1 MGFLKQDAPVVD
13 YEEWRKGTRA
23 ERIVPMARHWA
34 EVGFGTPVVLHLFYV
49 LKILAYILVAW
60 LIVLTTTGID
70 GFTNV
75 AQWYAEPI
83 VFEKVVLYTMLFEV
97 VGLGCGFGPLNNRFF
112 PPMGSILYWLRPKTI
127 RLPPWPNRIPLTK
140 GTTRT
145 PLDALLYGALLVVL
159 AVALF
164 TDGTGPIPALNTSV
178 GVLPQWQIWTI
189 LGLLAVLGL
198 RDKVIFLAARGE
210 VYASLTV
217 CFLFAGADI
226 IIAAKLVCLV
236 IWLGAATSKL
246 NKHFPFVIS
255 TMMSNNPVFRPRW
268 IKRMFFEHFPDD
280 LRPGRPSR
288 WLAHF
293 STAIEG
299 LVPLVLFFSHGGWP
313 TAIAAF
319 VMVCFHFGIL
329 SSIPMGVPLEWNV
342 FMMFSVLALFVG
354 HAQVGL
360 GDMST
365 PLPIALFV
373 VVAGTVVMGN
383 LFPRKV
389 SFLPGMRY
397 YAGNWDTGLWCVK
410 PSASAKIEN
419 GIVSIASMPQAQM
432 EKFYGSPETAEMYLY
447 MGYAFRSFNSHGR
460 AMFALAHRAMAGF
473 NEDDY
478 VLTDG
483 ERICSTAIGWNFGDG
498 HMHNE
503 QLIEALHERCHFE
516 PGEVRIVL
524 IDGQPIHRQR
534 QEYRLVDAATGE
546 FERGYVNVADLVTRQ
561 PWDDTAPV
569 HVTWK
574 KDSADAHDVGG
585 DPQATQPMTS
595 RTLTSSRPC
604 NESSRATSRCL
615 RQCASAAAPS
625 PERRICIRRR

>member
-13 YEEWRKGTRA
+13 YEQWSKGARA

-49 LKILAYILVAW
+49 VKILLYILGAW
-60 LIVLTTTGID
+60 LVVLTTDGID
-70 GFTNV
+70 GFTDV
-75 AQWYAEPI
+75 TSWYAEPI

-112 PPMGSILYWLRPKTI
+112 PPMGSVLYWLRPNTI
-127 RLPPWPNRIPLTK
+127 RLPPWPQRIPLTK
-140 GTTRT
+140 GTRRT
-145 PLDALLYGALLVVL
+145 PFDALLYAALLVMLV
-159 AVALF
+159 VALF
-164 TDGTGPIPALNTSV
+164 SDGTGPIPELGTTV
-178 GVLPQWQIWTI
+178 GVLPGWQIWAI
-189 LGLLAVLGL
+189 LGILAVLGL

-210 VYASLTV
+210 VYAALAV

-226 IIAAKLVCLV
+226 ILAAKLVCLM

-255 TMMSNNPVFRPRW
+255 TMMSNNPVFRPKW
-268 IKRMFFEHFPDD
+268 IKRRFFERFPDD
-280 LRPGRPSR
+280 LRPGRLSR

-293 STAIEG
+293 STAVEG

-313 TAIAAF
+313 TAIAA
-319 VMVCFHFGIL
+319 VIMLCFHFGIL

-354 HAQVGL
+354 HPGIGL
-360 GDMST
+360 GDLQS
-365 PLPIALFV
+365 PWPIVLFAV
-373 VVAGTVVMGN
+373 LAGTVVAGN

-397 YAGNWDTGLWCVK
+397 YAGNWDTGLWCMK
-410 PSASAKIEN
+410 PSAAEKLEK

-432 EKFYGSPETAEMYLY
+432 ERYYGSPETAQMYLY
-447 MGYAFRSFNSHGR
+447 MGYAFRAFNTHGR
-460 AMFALAHRAMAGF
+460 AMFTLAHRAMAGH

-503 QLIEALHERCHFE
+503 QLIAALQERCRFE
-516 PGEVRIVL
+516 PGEVRVVL
-524 IDGQPIHRQR
+524 IDGQPIHRQT
-534 QEYRLVDAATGE
+534 QQYRLVDAATGE
-546 FERGYVNVADLVTRQ
+546 FERGFIRVADMVTRQ
-561 PWDDTAPV
+561 PWDDNIPV
-569 HVTWK
+569 HVTWE
-574 KDSADAHDVGG
+574 AV
-585 DPQATQPMTS
+585 
-595 RTLTSSRPC
+595 
-604 NESSRATSRCL
+604 
-615 RQCASAAAPS
+615 S
-625 PERRICIRRR
+625 P

>member
-1 MGFLKQDAPVVD
+1 MGFLKQDSPVVD
-13 YEEWRKGTRA
+13 YAEWSKGSRA
-23 ERIVPMARHWA
+23 ERIKPMARHWA

-49 LKILAYILVAW
+49 VKILLYVLVAW
-60 LIVLTTTGID
+60 LIVLTTAGID

-75 AQWYAEPI
+75 GQWYAEPI

-112 PPMGSILYWLRPKTI
+112 PPMGSALYWLRPKTV
-127 RLPPWPNRIPLTK
+127 RLPPWPTRVPLTK
-140 GTTRT
+140 GTSRT
-145 PLDALLYGALLVVL
+145 PFEVLLYAALLIALVF
-159 AVALF
+159 ALF
-164 TDGTGPIPALNTSV
+164 SDGTGPIPELNTEV
-178 GVLPQWQIWTI
+178 GVLPTWQIATI
-189 LGLLAVLGL
+189 LGILAVLGL

-210 VYASLTV
+210 VYAPLAAA
-217 CFLFAGADI
+217 FLMSGVDM

-255 TMMSNNPVFRPRW
+255 TMMSNNPVIRPRW
-268 IKRMFFEHFPDD
+268 IKRRFFEKFPDD
-280 LRPGRPSR
+280 LRPGRLSR
-288 WLAHF
+288 FVAHF

-299 LVPLVLFFSHGGWP
+299 LVPLALFFSHGGWL

-319 VMVCFHFGIL
+319 VMICFHFGIL

-354 HAQVGL
+354 HAGIGL
-360 GDMST
+360 GDLQS
-365 PLPIALFV
+365 PWPIVLFV
-373 VVAGTVVMGN
+373 VVAGTVVLGN

-397 YAGNWDTGLWCVK
+397 YAGNWDTTLWCVK
-410 PSASAKIEN
+410 PSAEQKIAE
-419 GIVSIASMPQAQM
+419 GIVAIASMPAAQM
-432 EKFYGSPETAEMYLY
+432 EKFYGSRETAEMYQY
-447 MGYAFRSFNSHGR
+447 MGYAFRAFNTHGR
-460 AMFALAHRAMAGF
+460 AMFTLAHRAMAGL

-503 QLIEALHERCHFE
+503 QLIAALHERCHFE
-516 PGEVRIVL
+516 PGEVRVL
-524 IDGQPIHRQR
+524 LLDAQPIHKQQ

-546 FERGYVNVADLVTRQ
+546 FERGFVRVADMVTRQ
-561 PWDDTAPV
+561 PWDDEVPV
-569 HVTWK
+569 QVTW
-574 KDSADAHDVGG
+574 
-585 DPQATQPMTS
+585 
-595 RTLTSSRPC
+595 
-604 NESSRATSRCL
+604 
-615 RQCASAAAPS
+615 SAASFTA
-625 PERRICIRRR
+625 

>member
-13 YEEWRKGTRA
+13 YEEWSRGTRA
-23 ERIVPMARHWA
+23 QKIVPMARHWA
-34 EVGFGTPVVLHLFYV
+34 EVGFGAPVVLHLFYV
-49 LKILAYILVAW
+49 VKIALYVLAAW
-60 LIVLTTTGID
+60 LIVLSTEGID

-75 AQWYAEPI
+75 ASWYAEPI

-140 GTTRT
+140 GTERT
-145 PLDALLYGALLVVL
+145 PFDAALYAALVVML
-159 AVALF
+159 IVSLF
-164 TDGTGPIPALNTSV
+164 SDGTGPIPALGTTV
-178 GVLPQWQIWTI
+178 GVLPLWQIWTI
-189 LGLLAVLGL
+189 LSLLAVLGL

-210 VYASLTV
+210 VYASFTV
-217 CFLFAGADI
+217 AFLFTGSGVDM

-255 TMMSNNPVFRPRW
+255 TMMSNNPVFRPRF
-268 IKRMFFEHFPDD
+268 IKRKFFEHFPDD
-280 LRPGRPSR
+280 LRPGRLSR

-319 VMVCFHFGIL
+319 VMLCFHFGIL

-354 HAQVGL
+354 HAEVGL
-360 GDMST
+360 IDMTT
-365 PLPIALFV
+365 PLPILLFV
-373 VVAGTVVMGN
+373 VVAGTVVIGN

-397 YAGNWDTGLWCVK
+397 YAGNWDTGLWCIK
-410 PSASAKIEN
+410 PSAEQKIADN
-419 GIVSIASMPQAQM
+419 IVSIASMPQAQM
-432 EKFYGSPETAEMYLY
+432 ERYYGSPETAQMYLY

-460 AMFALAHRAMAGF
+460 AMFTLAHRAMAGQ

-483 ERICSTAIGWNFGDG
+483 ERVCSTAIGWNFGDG

-503 QLIEALHERCHFE
+503 QLIEALQERCHFE
-516 PGEVRIVL
+516 PGEIRIL
-524 IDGQPIHRQR
+524 LLDAQPIHRQT
-534 QEYRLVDAATGE
+534 QQYRLVDAATGE
-546 FERGYVNVADLVTRQ
+546 FERGYVKVADMVTRQ
-561 PWDDTAPV
+561 PWDDTVPV
-569 HVTWK
+569 HV
-574 KDSADAHDVGG
+574 DGS
-585 DPQATQPMTS
+585 DPS
-595 RTLTSSRPC
+595 KLRTDRDL
-604 NESSRATSRCL
+604 A
-615 RQCASAAAPS
+615 Q
-625 PERRICIRRR
+625 

>member
-13 YEEWRKGTRA
+13 YEEWSKGSRA
-23 ERIVPMARHWA
+23 EKIKPMARHWA
-34 EVGFGTPVVLHLFYV
+34 EVGFGTPVVLHLFYIV
-49 LKILAYILVAW
+49 KILLYILGGW
-60 LIVLTTTGID
+60 LFALATKGID

-75 AQWYAEPI
+75 GQWWSEPI
-83 VFEKVVLYTMLFEV
+83 VFQKVVLYTMLFEV

-112 PPMGSILYWLRPKTI
+112 PPMGSILYWLRPGTI
-127 RLPPWPNRIPLTK
+127 RLPPWPSRIPLTK

-145 PLDALLYGALLVVL
+145 PIDVLLYAALLLIV
-159 AVALF
+159 LF
-164 TDGTGPIPALNTSV
+164 TLFSDGTGPIPTLDTSV
-178 GVLPQWQIWTI
+178 GVLPLWQIWTI

-217 CFLFAGADI
+217 TFLFTGVDM

-255 TMMSNNPVFRPRW
+255 TMMSNNPVIRPKF
-268 IKRMFFEHFPDD
+268 IKRKFFEHFPDD
-280 LRPGRPSR
+280 LRPGRVSR
-288 WLAHF
+288 MLAHF

-299 LVPLVLFFSHGGWP
+299 LVPLVLFFTHGGWP

-319 VMVCFHFGIL
+319 VMICFHFGIL
-329 SSIPMGVPLEWNV
+329 SAIPMGVPLEWNV

-354 HAQVGL
+354 HAGLGL
-360 GDMST
+360 GDLQS
-365 PLPIALFV
+365 PLPIVLLI
-373 VVAGTVVMGN
+373 VVAGTVILGN

-397 YAGNWDTGLWCVK
+397 YAGNWDTGLWCIK
-410 PSASAKIEN
+410 PSAAEKIEN
-419 GIVSIASMPQAQM
+419 GIVAIASMPAAQM
-432 EKFYGSPETAEMYLY
+432 ERFYGSPETAQMYLY
-447 MGYAFRSFNSHGR
+447 MGYAFRAFNTHGR
-460 AMFALAHRAMAGF
+460 AMFTLVHRAMAGH

-503 QLIEALHERCHFE
+503 QLIEALQERCHFE
-516 PGEVRIVL
+516 PGELRIVL
-524 IDGQPIHRQR
+524 LDAQPIHKQR

-546 FERGYVNVADLVTRQ
+546 FESGYVNVADMVTRQ
-561 PWDDTAPV
+561 PWDDDVPV
-569 HVTWK
+569 HVYAR
-574 KDSADAHDVGG
+574 DHVG
-585 DPQATQPMTS
+585 A
-595 RTLTSSRPC
+595 
-604 NESSRATSRCL
+604 
-615 RQCASAAAPS
+615 
-625 PERRICIRRR
+625 

>member
-13 YEEWRKGTRA
+13 YKEWSKGTRA
-23 ERIVPMARHWA
+23 EKIVPMARHWA

-49 LKILAYILVAW
+49 VKILLYILGGW
-60 LIVLTTTGID
+60 LFALATKGID

-75 AQWYAEPI
+75 ASWYAEPI

-97 VGLGCGFGPLNNRFF
+97 IGLGCGFGPLNNRFF
-112 PPMGSILYWLRPKTI
+112 PPMGSILYWLRPNTI
-127 RLPPWPNRIPLTK
+127 RLPPWPDRIPLTK

-145 PLDALLYGALLVVL
+145 PFDTVLYAGLLGMLV
-159 AVALF
+159 VALF
-164 TDGTGPIPALNTSV
+164 SDGTGPIPALGTTV
-178 GVLPQWQIWTI
+178 GVLPMWQIWAI
-189 LGLLAVLGL
+189 VILLAVLGL

-210 VYASLTV
+210 VYASFTV
-217 CFLFAGADI
+217 AFLFAGVDM

-255 TMMSNNPVFRPRW
+255 TMMSNNPVFRPRF
-268 IKRMFFEHFPDD
+268 IKRKFFEHFPDD
-280 LRPGRPSR
+280 LRPGRLSR
-288 WLAHF
+288 WLAHL
-293 STAIEG
+293 STAVEG

-319 VMVCFHFGIL
+319 VMLCFHFGIL

-360 GDMST
+360 TDMTT
-365 PLPIALFV
+365 PLPVLLFV
-373 VVAGTVVMGN
+373 VLAGTVIIGN

-410 PSASAKIEN
+410 PSAAEKIEK

-432 EKFYGSPETAEMYLY
+432 ERYYGSPETAQMYLY
-447 MGYAFRSFNSHGR
+447 MGYAFRAFNTHGR
-460 AMFALAHRAMAGF
+460 AMFTLAHRAMAGR

-503 QLIEALHERCHFE
+503 QLIEALQERCHFE
-516 PGEVRIVL
+516 PGEVRVVL
-524 IDGQPIHRQR
+524 IDAQPIHRQT
-534 QEYRLVDAATGE
+534 QQYRLVDAATGE
-546 FERGYVNVADLVTRQ
+546 FESGYVKVADMVTRQ
-561 PWDDTAPV
+561 PWDDDVPV
-569 HVTWK
+569 HVYRS
-574 KDSADAHDVGG
+574 DHADA
-585 DPQATQPMTS
+585 T
-595 RTLTSSRPC
+595 
-604 NESSRATSRCL
+604 
-615 RQCASAAAPS
+615 
-625 PERRICIRRR
+625 